1 VGIGV
6 SRCVQCII
14 DQLLP
19 GRNISIELKF
29 LIIQTAFPGDVILA
43 TPVIEALHG
52 TFPEAR
58 IDFLLRKGNESIL
71 EGHPL
76 LNEVIV
82 LDKGR
87 KIASAWS
94 VIRRLRRTRYDRVVN
109 LQRFA
114 LSGLITALSG
124 AADTAGFSKNPFSVF
139 FTRRVKHR
147 IAPGIHETDRNLS
160 LVAGFVKDAVRPTL
174 YPSDADRAAVEQFR
188 TRPYVCLAPAS
199 VWFTKQLPA
208 GQWAALAR
216 GILPGTSVY
225 LIGGA
230 ADRLL
235 AEQIRAASGN
245 ADTVN
250 LCGELTW
257 LQTAALMA
265 GARMNY
271 VNDSAPLHVASAMNA
286 PVTAFFCSTVPAFG
300 FGPLSDRSVVIE
312 TRENLPC
319 RPCGLHG
326 RNACPE
332 GHFRCAV
339 SLAAGTP

>member
-1 VGIGV
+1 L
-6 SRCVQCII
+6 R
-14 DQLLP
+14 
-19 GRNISIELKF
+19 F

-58 IDFLLRKGNESIL
+58 IDFLIRRGNESLL
-71 EGHPL
+71 EGHPF

-82 LDKGR
+82 LDKAR
-87 KIASAWS
+87 KLASAWS
-94 VIRRLRRTRYDRVVN
+94 VIRRLRRVRYDRVVN

-124 AADTAGFSKNPFSVF
+124 AADTAGFSKNPLSVF
-139 FTRRVKHR
+139 FSRRVNHR

-160 LVAGFVKDAVRPTL
+160 LVAGLVNDADRRPKL
-174 YPSDADRAAVEQFR
+174 YPSDADRAVVERFR
-188 TRPYVCLAPAS
+188 KRPYVCLAPAS

-208 GQWAALAR
+208 AQWAALTR
-216 GILPGTSVY
+216 GILPGTAVY

-230 ADRLL
+230 ADRPL
-235 AEQIRAASGN
+235 AEHIRAASGH
-245 ADTVN
+245 AEAVN

-257 LQTAALMA
+257 LQTAALMS

-339 SLAAGTP
+339 NLATGTP